1 MSVLSASICS
11 VTLIVAI
18 SAAIEEPT
26 LAEIIK
32 PVKTGPNSLVKVKTT
47 ILGIAA
53 SAENLEKPV
62 YDCKARTIPEKIPVK
77 AMIGIDEINTLTKY
91 LILFLK

>member
-1 MSVLSASICS
+1 CS

-32 PVKTGPNSLVKVKTT
+32 PVKTGPNSRVKVKTT
-47 ILGIAA
+47 MLGIAD

-77 AMIGIDEINTLTKY
+77 AIIGIDEINTVIKY
-91 LILFLK
+91 LTLFLK